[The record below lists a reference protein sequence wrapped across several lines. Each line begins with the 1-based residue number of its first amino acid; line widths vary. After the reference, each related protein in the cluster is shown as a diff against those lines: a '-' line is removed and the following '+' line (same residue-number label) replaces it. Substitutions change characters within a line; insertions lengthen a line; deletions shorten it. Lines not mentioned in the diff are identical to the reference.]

1 MNKLI
6 GIDVVF
12 PIGSMEWLPYLHNAC
27 RFVMQQQYP
36 RKHMGIIISYLY
48 RQEEP
53 LTQLVE
59 LCREFEATLVMAPG
73 GRDAFETPLA
83 RNMGARRAG
92 RDAIAFIDCDVAI
105 HPRTFRLA
113 STVLDEKTG
122 VILPVADMDGGPED
136 EIFTCTDP
144 EALERE
150 AWWRGWRRRD
160 ALGAIVVPRSAV
172 FAVRGY
178 DERMYG
184 WGADDTDFVTRLRK
198 YGVAMVALQEHGCP
212 FAMHQKH
219 GTARRE
225 SVLTHRNRQL
235 LTDTTSIVRNETT
248 WGGIPDA
255 PDPGSEQFE

>member
-1 MNKLI
+1 MNESI

-12 PIGSMEWLPYLHNAC
+12 PIGSMAWLPYLRNAC

-36 RKHMGIIISYLY
+36 RQHIGIIISYLY

-53 LTQLVE
+53 LTELAE
-59 LCREFEATLVMAPG
+59 LCRELEATLVMAQG
-73 GRDAFETPLA
+73 DRDAFETPLA
-83 RNMGARRAG
+83 RNMGARRTG

-105 HPRTFRLA
+105 HPRTFQLA

-136 EIFTCTDP
+136 EIFTCADP
-144 EALERE
+144 EVLERE

-160 ALGAIVVPRSAV
+160 ALGAIIVPRSAV
-172 FAVRGY
+172 FAVHGY

-184 WGADDTDFVTRLRK
+184 WGADDTDFVTRLQRH
-198 YGVAMVALQEHGCP
+198 GVAMVALQEHGCP

-219 GTARRE
+219 PTSRRG
-225 SVLTHRNRQL
+225 SALTDRNRQL
-235 LTDTTSIVRNETT
+235 LRDTTSIVRNDTT
-248 WGGIPDA
+248 WGGIPDS
-255 PDPGSEQFE
+255 PGSDHST